1 MDENFGDIMRQA
13 AENTKAFHSAFY
25 KVYSENYRNIQ
36 VVSNDEN
43 ISDNEEF
50 FMLIPQ
56 EYEEQY
62 VNVLTAGLKGKE
74 AHDLLRETYG
84 F

>member
-13 AENTKAFHSAFY
+13 AESAKAFHGALY
-25 KVYSENYRNIQ
+25 KVYSEHYKNIQ
-36 VVSNDEN
+36 LVSNDEN

-62 VNVLTAGLKGKE
+62 VNALTAGLKGK
-74 AHDLLRETYG
+74 
-84 F
+84 